1 MSQNTPFY
9 RSTLRYRGVCCRYV
23 CLSVRHKSI
32 LYRNDWTNR
41 AGFWHGG
48 FLPTVTHCYK
58 EIWAPPGSKIRIYF
72 SLELCL
78 RLRTLKISLRQVD
91 GSRCQQSSSS
101 SLSTSTVELVDDTY
115 RTVHDR
121 VVAVYYKSVYCNPLT
136 PSLRYVVD
144 SLYNLFLQL
153 TRF

>member
-1 MSQNTPFY
+1 VSQNTPFLPLDA
-9 RSTLRYRGVCCRYV
+9 TLPRCLLSL
-23 CLSVRHKSI
+23 CLSVCTSQAGIVSKRLDKSS
-32 LYRNDWTNR
+32 W
-41 AGFWHGG
+41 
-48 FLPTVTHCYK
+48 FLARRLPSNCPK
-58 EIWAPPGSKIRIYF
+58 EIWAPPGSKIRVYY

-115 RTVHDR
+115 TTVHDR